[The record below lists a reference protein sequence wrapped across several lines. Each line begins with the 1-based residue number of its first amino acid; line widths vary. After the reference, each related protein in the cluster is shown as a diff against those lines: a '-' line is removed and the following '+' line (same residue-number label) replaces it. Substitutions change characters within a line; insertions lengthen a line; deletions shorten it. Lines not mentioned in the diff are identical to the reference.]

1 VLVSSPAQTACRR
14 VCDRAAIPSSERAY
28 ALPVDADLLWIAK
41 ATGAET
47 VQRGERIQSVWSG
60 YGEIFRVHLAGAAGA
75 ARADMP
81 SAVVKSVK
89 PPARRRSATT
99 DASHARKCR
108 SYDVET
114 AWYRNFAPR
123 CDATCR
129 VPRLIDS
136 RVSNDAWIF
145 LLEDLDAAGFSKRR
159 RRHPEAT
166 ALDRCLAWLA
176 ALHARFLGV
185 APEGLWKT
193 GTYWHLGTR
202 PDELAAL
209 EDEALREAAP
219 VLDRM
224 LRQCAF
230 RTIVHG
236 DAKLANFCFAP
247 GGGAVAAVDFQYV
260 GGGCGM
266 KDVAYFL
273 SSCSDDG
280 FDPEERRHLDRYFE
294 LLRGALALHPGAVDV
309 DALET
314 EWRALYPIACADFYR
329 FLAGWAKEHW
339 RGDGHG
345 HRVIREVL
353 RTLA

>member
-1 VLVSSPAQTACRR
+1 MPAA
-14 VCDRAAIPSSERAY
+14 PY
-28 ALPVDADLLWIAK
+28 AFAVDEELLWIAS
-41 ATGAET
+41 ATGAER
-47 VQRGERIQSVWSG
+47 VRRGERIQSVWGG
-60 YGEIFRVHLAGAAGA
+60 YGELFRVHLTGGAV
-75 ARADMP
+75 P
-81 SAVVKSVK
+81 VAVVKSVK
-89 PPARRRSATT
+89 PPERRRRATAE

-108 SYDVET
+108 SYDVEM
-114 AWYRNFAPR
+114 AWYRTFAPR
-123 CDATCR
+123 CDDTSR

-136 RVSNDAWIF
+136 RVAHGTWLF

-159 RRHPEAT
+159 RREPEPA
-166 ALDRCLAWLA
+166 ALDCCLAWLA

-185 APEGLWKT
+185 APHGLWKT
-193 GTYWHLGTR
+193 GTYWHLATR
-202 PDELAAL
+202 PHELAAL
-209 EDEALREAAP
+209 EDDALREAAP

-224 LRQCAF
+224 LKSAAF
-230 RTIVHG
+230 QTIVHG
-236 DAKLANFCFAP
+236 DAKLANFCFGP

-266 KDVAYFL
+266 KDVAYLL

-280 FDPEERRHLDRYFE
+280 FDPQEKRHLDRYFE
-294 LLRGALALHPGAVDV
+294 LLRGALAFHASEVDV

-329 FLAGWAKEHW
+329 FLAGWSKEHW